1 MHGLASGQ
9 NIITK
14 VINKNIVAME
24 FSPKLNTVIGPLKP
38 AGCIIFTPFL
48 KPKTLFK
55 ELFFQN
61 SDLIYG

>member
-1 MHGLASGQ
+1 
-9 NIITK
+9 
-14 VINKNIVAME
+14 ME
-24 FSPKLNTVIGPLKP
+24 FSAKLITVIGPLNP